1 MTIDVNIP
9 ESVIDDLVE
18 KVAEQV
24 KQEAD
29 LDKIEDL
36 ESRLE
41 DAERRIE
48 DMPDDFACNR
58 DLEKLEDRINDP
70 EEADYHDLA
79 NRISDLEHNTDSAS
93 HARVRD
99 DLSALYNE
107 YREFKSEMLT
117 LVESFRK
124 VLNDFVT
131 AR

>member
-9 ESVIDDLVE
+9 DSVIEDLVE

-58 DLEKLEDRINDP
+58 DLEKLEDRINDL
-70 EEADYHDLA
+70 EEADYQDLDS
-79 NRISDLEHNTDSAS
+79 RISALERDSDTNLRA
-93 HARVRD
+93 
-99 DLSALYNE
+99 DLSGLYKE
-107 YREFKSEMLT
+107 YREFKSEVLT

-131 AR
+131 DR

>member
-9 ESVIDDLVE
+9 ESAIEELTDRITDHVKSELDLT
-18 KVAEQV
+18 
-24 KQEAD
+24 
-29 LDKIEDL
+29 KIEDL

-58 DLEKLEDRINDP
+58 DLEKLEDRINDL
-70 EEADYHDLA
+70 EEADYQDL
-79 NRISDLEHNTDSAS
+79 NSRISDLENGSDTNL
-93 HARVRD
+93 RQ
-99 DLSALYNE
+99 DLSGLYKE

-131 AR
+131 DR